1 MQTSNDS
8 WSRTCYHCRRVSHS
22 PSHLHV
28 ARRKSLPN
36 VIESGSATIG
46 AIEGLRE
53 KGFNGKITVLTL
65 ESHLPIDRTKLS
77 KALIADE
84 KKIEWRNAQ
93 HFSEA
98 GVDFHLSTEVISVDF
113 KNHKLKTSSGG
124 EFGYSKV
131 LFCTGGTPRS
141 LSMPGFKD
149 LKGIFA
155 LRGIEDAQK
164 INSSAGGNGKKI
176 VVVGTGFIGR

>member
-1 MQTSNDS
+1 MS
-8 WSRTCYHCRRVSHS
+8 
-22 PSHLHV
+22 
-28 ARRKSLPN
+28 K

-84 KKIEWRNAQ
+84 KKIEWRNTQ

-98 GVDFHLSTEVISVDF
+98 GVDFHFSTEVISVDF
-113 KNHKLKTSSGG
+113 KNHKLKTLSGG

-131 LFCTGGTPRS
+131 LFCTGGTPKS

-164 INSSAGGNGKKI
+164 INNSVGGNGKKI